1 MSFHILHWIDL
12 HRLFQTSQ
20 EKIIDIALTN
30 KLDMCIFQIYI
41 KMFSEIRDPQE
52 RVRAICMYGCKVE
65 VDPKIPPR
73 RYFRSGLEM
82 IRMANV
88 YYDEKN
94 YESAYILYSK
104 FIT

>member
-1 MSFHILHWIDL
+1 MDQNWQKFANWLHKMFTADKDSPTCMWAI
-12 HRLFQTSQ
+12 
-20 EKIIDIALTN
+20 
-30 KLDMCIFQIYI
+30 MCILQIHF
-41 KMFSEIRDPQE
+41 KMFPEIRDPQE